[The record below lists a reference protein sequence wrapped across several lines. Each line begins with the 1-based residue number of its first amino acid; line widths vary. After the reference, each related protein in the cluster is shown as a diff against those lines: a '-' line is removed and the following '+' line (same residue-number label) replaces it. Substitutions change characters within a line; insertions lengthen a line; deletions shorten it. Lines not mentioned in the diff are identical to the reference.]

1 MASGIAYTK
10 NDTVVLDEVYK
21 RAVCSSRLNSPH
33 RVART
38 GRNAKEI
45 MGSKIEATWF
55 GDCTRNVGYKTGVL
69 TRKFEWNKYGHYR

>member
-1 MASGIAYTK
+1 
-10 NDTVVLDEVYK
+10 
-21 RAVCSSRLNSPH
+21 
-33 RVART
+33 
-38 GRNAKEI
+38 